1 MSIVH
6 AFMEACK
13 RAVFGS
19 ANLHQ
24 QCAVG
29 LRDPQSEV
37 AVWLKAPGFCRDVT
51 QRHLMA
57 AAHPLTLGVGIEE
70 GRDLRAIKRS
80 GVALEFRERA
90 KSQRLLGTV
99 NLQWLEAVPFEGGGL
114 HLFQVRS
121 SRNYCLPQGW
131 LWTHYA
137 YYAWQRRRAR
147 WRTGAPAVEV
157 LASELRSVI
166 VLYICPRPV
175 VLVSVKDGD
184 AANIFPMDLIGAVGP
199 QHFALGLHNTSAP
212 LPLLDRSRRIALS
225 SVPLEQKAW
234 AYDLGKNHKRTSID
248 WAGVPFASTSSPT
261 FGILVPRFS
270 TRVREMQIET
280 ARDLGSHKL
289 LLARVVQDQR
299 CAEAPE
305 LFLIHGIYQARRQR
319 VQRADQNESRAAYA
333 PPSTVVTVRDAA
345 G

>member
-1 MSIVH
+1 
-6 AFMEACK
+6 MEACK

-24 QCAVG
+24 QCAIG

-57 AAHPLTLGVGIEE
+57 AAHPLSLGVGIE
-70 GRDLRAIKRS
+70 GDCDLGAVQRS
-80 GVALEFRERA
+80 GAELEFRERG
-90 KSQRLLGTV
+90 KSRRLLGTV
-99 NLQWLEAVPFEGGGL
+99 SLQWMEAMPFEGGGL
-114 HLFQVRS
+114 HLFQVKD

-131 LWTHYA
+131 LWAHYA
-137 YYAWQRRRAR
+137 YYAWQRWRAR
-147 WRTGAPAVEV
+147 RRKGAPVIAV

-175 VLVSVKDGD
+175 VLVSMKDGE

-199 QHFALGLHNTSAP
+199 RHFALGLHHTSAP
-212 LPLLDRSRRIALS
+212 LPLLERSRRIALS

-234 AYDLGKNHKRTSID
+234 AYDLGKNHKHTSVE
-248 WAGVPFASTSSPT
+248 WAGVPFATTPSPT
-261 FGILVPRFS
+261 FGIAVPCFS
-270 TRVREMQIET
+270 PRVREMQIE
-280 ARDLGSHKL
+280 AVRELGSHKL
-289 LLARVVQDQR
+289 LLGRIVQDQR
-299 CAEAPE
+299 RMEAPE

-319 VQRADQNESRAAYA
+319 AQRAEQNGSRAPYS
-333 PPSTVVTVRDAA
+333 PPSTVVAARDVA